1 MGVLKGWKKP
11 TPNECYQPSSPLLTR
26 SPLCG
31 FFVLDEC
38 RFLAVSRSPASL
50 SERQLRRK
58 LTLKLEASAAI
69 SDPFKKLAGQSEVIP
84 AQAGILQH
92 ATMPVTSGIGNR
104 FPRIHGKRAF
114 ILPTLSIFILP
125 IFTGSVEIFE
135 EAPQSQAWLCMRG
148 WRIVL

>member
-1 MGVLKGWKKP
+1 MAEDCLL
-11 TPNECYQPSSPLLTR
+11 PLF
-26 SPLCG
+26 CQ
-31 FFVLDEC
+31 
-38 RFLAVSRSPASL
+38 
-50 SERQLRRK
+50 RQLWRK
-58 LTLKLEASAAI
+58 QTLKVDFSGANT
-69 SDPFKKLAGQSEVIP
+69 DPFKKRAGQREVIP
-84 AQAGILQH
+84 AQAGFLQH
-92 ATMPVTSGIGNR
+92 ATMPVTSGIDNR